1 MAATSRA
8 QQAEQTRI
16 ELENAARAVFARTGY
31 LNTKI
36 VDITREAGRSAGSFY
51 NHYSGKDELLLA
63 LAEQIGE
70 DADIIVATQDPS
82 ARDHPTM
89 RPHLEVFWQLLTRH
103 RVVVDALRDAA
114 RVSPEFA
121 ERLQRFTQVQFEPWV
136 ERLHAFEKSGVEL
149 PAPPGVTAML
159 IGGAA
164 ENFARQWHG
173 SSEDGLDALV
183 AFVDSGVFGRPAQ
196 RDR

>member
-1 MAATSRA
+1 MATTGRA

-16 ELENAARAVFARTGY
+16 ELENAARAVFARSGY

-36 VDITREAGRSAGSFY
+36 VDITREAGRAAGSFY

-70 DADIIVATQDPS
+70 DADVIVAAQDPS

-103 RVVVDALRDAA
+103 RVVIDALRDAA
-114 RVSPEFA
+114 LVSPEFA
-121 ERLQRFTQVQFEPWV
+121 ERVQRFTQVQFEPWV
-136 ERLHAFEKSGVEL
+136 ERLGTFEKAGVEL
-149 PAPPGVTAML
+149 PASPATTAVL

-164 ENFARQWHG
+164 ENFARLWQG
-173 SSEDGLDALV
+173 SPEDGLDALV
-183 AFVDSGVFGRPAQ
+183 TFVDRGVFGPAAQ
-196 RDR
+196 

>member
-1 MAATSRA
+1 MATTGRA

-16 ELENAARAVFARTGY
+16 ELENAARAVFARSGY

-36 VDITREAGRSAGSFY
+36 VDITREAGRAAGSFY

-70 DADIIVATQDPS
+70 DADVIVAAQDPS

-103 RVVVDALRDAA
+103 RVVIDALRDAA
-114 RVSPEFA
+114 LVSPEFA
-121 ERLQRFTQVQFEPWV
+121 ERVQRFTQVQFEPWV
-136 ERLHAFEKSGVEL
+136 DRLGTFEKAGVEL
-149 PAPPGVTAML
+149 PASPATTAVL

-164 ENFARQWHG
+164 ENFARLWQG
-173 SSEDGLDALV
+173 SPEDGLDALV
-183 AFVDSGVFGRPAQ
+183 TFVDRGVFGPAAQ
-196 RDR
+196 

>member
-1 MAATSRA
+1 MATTGRA

-16 ELENAARAVFARTGY
+16 ELENAARAVFARSGY

-36 VDITREAGRSAGSFY
+36 VDITREAGRAAGSFY

-70 DADIIVATQDPS
+70 DADVIVAAQDPS

-89 RPHLEVFWQLLTRH
+89 RPHLEVFWQLLARH
-103 RVVVDALRDAA
+103 RVVIDALRDAA
-114 RVSPEFA
+114 LVSPEFA
-121 ERLQRFTQVQFEPWV
+121 ERVQRFTQVQFEPWV
-136 ERLHAFEKSGVEL
+136 DRLGTFEKAGVEL
-149 PAPPGVTAML
+149 PASPATTAVL

-164 ENFARQWHG
+164 ENFARLWQG
-173 SSEDGLDALV
+173 SPEDGLDALV
-183 AFVDSGVFGRPAQ
+183 TFVDRGVFGPAAQ
-196 RDR
+196 